1 MKQPS
6 RPLAGPGR
14 TEPEPRP
21 MWTTL
26 RGCRRQCCIRCRC
39 RALVWGHGAFAAQP
53 PVCTLVLGLGNPLM
67 GDDGLGLAALER
79 LATRWVVPPEVQLLD
94 GGTGGLQLLPPIE
107 DADRLILLDA
117 IEAGEAPGRLVVLER
132 DELPRYFA
140 HKLSPHEIALRDVL
154 ALAELRDRLPA
165 DLVAIGLQPGRVTM
179 GPGLSPEVE
188 AGVPAMLDAV
198 VARLEHWE
206 CRLPLATREAHA

>member
-1 MKQPS
+1 M
-6 RPLAGPGR
+6 R
-14 TEPEPRP
+14 
-21 MWTTL
+21 
-26 RGCRRQCCIRCRC
+26 
-39 RALVWGHGAFAAQP
+39 
-53 PVCTLVLGLGNPLM
+53 TLVLGLGNPLM

-198 VARLEHWE
+198 VARLGHWQ
-206 CRLPLATREAHA
+206 CRLPLATREAPCMS

>member
-1 MKQPS
+1 
-6 RPLAGPGR
+6 
-14 TEPEPRP
+14 
-21 MWTTL
+21 
-26 RGCRRQCCIRCRC
+26 
-39 RALVWGHGAFAAQP
+39 
-53 PVCTLVLGLGNPLM
+53 
-67 GDDGLGLAALER
+67 
-79 LATRWVVPPEVQLLD
+79 VQLLD

-198 VARLEHWE
+198 VARLGHWQ
-206 CRLPLATREAHA
+206 CRLPLATREAPCMS

>member
-1 MKQPS
+1 MALSQ
-6 RPLAGPGR
+6 
-14 TEPEPRP
+14 PRP
-21 MWTTL
+21 V
-26 RGCRRQCCIRCRC
+26 R
-39 RALVWGHGAFAAQP
+39 
-53 PVCTLVLGLGNPLM
+53 TLVLGLGNPLM

-188 AGVPAMLDAV
+188 AGVAAMLDAV
-198 VARLEHWE
+198 VAWLEHWE